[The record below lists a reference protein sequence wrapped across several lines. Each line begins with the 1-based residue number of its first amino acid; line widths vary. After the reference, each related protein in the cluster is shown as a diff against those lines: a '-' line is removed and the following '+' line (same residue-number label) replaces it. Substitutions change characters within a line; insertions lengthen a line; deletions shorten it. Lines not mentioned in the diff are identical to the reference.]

1 MRNRWLYKSLYRW
14 LLWVPL
20 VSVSIV
26 ALIPG
31 GARVETRPVDESA
44 RRLIGIWSS
53 NYPRGATVKT
63 FRIDGTYSETT
74 RFLGARATVTGIYR
88 LEGEQLWW
96 VEQKLTINRAGG
108 DVLPP
113 TGHVRLNEEQ
123 KVTIRWKGADQ
134 FVILGDRT
142 MRYQR
147 VRP

>member
-1 MRNRWLYKSLYRW
+1 
-14 LLWVPL
+14 
-20 VSVSIV
+20 VSIV

-31 GARVETRPVDESA
+31 GARVETLTIDESA
-44 RRLIGIWSS
+44 RRLIGTWSS
-53 NYPRGATVKT
+53 NHPRGAIVKT
-63 FRIDGTYSETT
+63 FRSDGTYSETS

-88 LEGEQLWW
+88 LEGQQLWW

-123 KVTIRWKGADQ
+123 KVTIKWKGADQ

-142 MRYQR
+142 MLYQR